1 MSGINSILADTNIL
15 VYLPDGRP
23 QLIPYFDSLFYI
35 SSITE
40 LEFIGVK
47 EIPKLK
53 LKKRESLVN
62 DCIIFPFDDEI
73 IQIAISIK
81 QQVKVKAPDA
91 IIAATSIKHQ
101 LPLLKADI
109 GFKRIPNL
117 SLIILEL

>member
-1 MSGINSILADTNIL
+1 VSGINSILADTNIL
-15 VYLPDGRP
+15 VYLLDGRP

-62 DCIIFPFDDEI
+62 DCIILPFDDEI

-101 LPLLKADI
+101 LPLLTADI